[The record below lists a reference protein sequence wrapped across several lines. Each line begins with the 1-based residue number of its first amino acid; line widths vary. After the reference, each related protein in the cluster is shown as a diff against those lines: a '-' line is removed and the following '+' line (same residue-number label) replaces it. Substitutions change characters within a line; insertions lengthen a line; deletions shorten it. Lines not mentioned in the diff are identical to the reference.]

1 MSLYDLLQGED
12 RQESDTLQ
20 GVALGL
26 VTNNQDPEGLG
37 RVKVS
42 YPWRDDSQESY
53 WARLAVL
60 AAGKDRGTL
69 WLPEVGDE
77 VLVAFD
83 KGKIEH
89 PYVLGS
95 LYNGKDVPPETNAD
109 GENNTKIFRSRCG
122 HKIVFFEKQ
131 GQESFKIETKGGHVF
146 LLDDTTGSAQV
157 EIKDSSG
164 QNKITIKTTENSMTI
179 ESGVSLKLKSQTIDI
194 EAGASLNIKA
204 SGTLSIQGGLV
215 RIN

>member
-1 MSLYDLLQGED
+1 MSLYELLQGDD
-12 RQESDTLQ
+12 RQESAKIQ

-26 VTNNQDPEGLG
+26 VTNNQDPEALG
-37 RVKVS
+37 RVKVKF
-42 YPWRDDSQESY
+42 PWRDGSQESY

-83 KGKIEH
+83 KGDIEH

-95 LYNGKDVPPETNAD
+95 LWNGKDVPPETNAD
-109 GENNTKIFRSRCG
+109 GENNTKIIRSRCG
-122 HKIVFFEKQ
+122 HQIKFFERQ
-131 GQESFKIETKGGHVF
+131 GQESFKIETKGGHV
-146 LLDDTTGSAQV
+146 LLMDDTTGSAQV
-157 EIKDSSG
+157 QIKDGSG
-164 QNKITIKTTENSMTI
+164 QNQITIKTTENSVTI
-179 ESGVSLKLKSQTIDI
+179 ESGLSLKLKSQSIEI
-194 EAGASLNIKA
+194 EAGASMSIKA
-204 SGTLSIQGGLV
+204 SGTLTIQGTLV